1 MRNVKLDTCPFPA
14 QSQNARMVDQTT
26 IFLTGLRRY
35 IDSRPDLTI
44 AGVASDANIS
54 KSTLHKLFQGARHS
68 PKIST
73 LEALAEAVG
82 LSYDAVIA
90 LGRSDRH
97 EDIVAVVSIF
107 EQLSPSERA
116 AAHDYL
122 EYLRAKSTSE

>member
-1 MRNVKLDTCPFPA
+1 MRNVKLDTCPFAA
-14 QSQNARMVDQTT
+14 QSQNARMLDQTT

-35 IDSRPDLTI
+35 IDSRPELTI

-54 KSTLHKLFQGARHS
+54 KSTLHKLFQGAGHS

-97 EDIVAVVSIF
+97 EDILAVVAIF
-107 EQLSPSERA
+107 EKLSPSEKA
-116 AAHDYL
+116 AAQDYL
-122 EYLRAKSTSE
+122 EFLRAKSTNE